1 MHLVRLIALG
11 LYDVRNYAE
20 LELETPA
27 GLNLFVGANAQG
39 KSNLLEAIGMLATG
53 KSFRTNRDGELVR
66 WGAARA
72 TIGGDALVGAG
83 RIRLACEITAG
94 AHGVRKSYRLN
105 GESIKF
111 ARYLGSIRAVTFTPA
126 DLSLIDG
133 PPSGRRALLN
143 SALAQSDPQ
152 YYRALALYT
161 KLLAQKG
168 ALLRSGPPVDEE
180 LLATYDEGL
189 ARSASTLMAARAS
202 YVQAL
207 GAAGA
212 RAHAAIAGEAEFEVL
227 YRPNVEASGDAA
239 ALRAAIA
246 ARLLERRGQEIARKS
261 VLVGPHR
268 DELEVRRDG
277 VSLAAF
283 GSQGQKRAAVLALK
297 LGEYAVLHERTAEAP
312 LLLLDDVLS
321 ELDEA
326 HQQRF
331 LAQIDGFEQVF
342 LTATALPA
350 GTPPAARRFSIAAG
364 RVAAVAC

>member
-1 MHLVRLIALG
+1 VRLIALG
-11 LYDVRNYAE
+11 LYDLRNYAE
-20 LELETPA
+20 LELEMPA

-53 KSFRTNRDGELVR
+53 KSFRTSRDGELVR
-66 WGAARA
+66 WGTARA
-72 TIGGDALVGAG
+72 TIGGDAHVAAG
-83 RIRLACEITAG
+83 TIRLSCEITSG
-94 AHGVRKSYRLN
+94 TQGVRKAYRLN
-105 GESIKF
+105 GEPIKF

-152 YYRALALYT
+152 YYRAFALYT
-161 KLLAQKG
+161 KLLAQKS
-168 ALLRSGPPVDEE
+168 ALLRSMPPLDED

-189 ARSASTLMAARAS
+189 AASASTLMAARAS
-202 YVQAL
+202 YVGALAASSAQAHRSIA
-207 GAAGA
+207 GAA
-212 RAHAAIAGEAEFEVL
+212 EFQVH
-227 YRPNVEASGDAA
+227 YRPNVEASGDGP

-246 ARLLERRGQEIARKS
+246 AKLSERRAQEIARRM

-297 LGEYAVLHERTAEAP
+297 LGEYAVLRERTGEAP

-342 LTATALPA
+342 LTATVLPA
-350 GTPPAARRFSIAAG
+350 GTPPAARRFAIEGG